1 MRTKRGG
8 QMEDTRKEPGP
19 SLPADAFRHFPV
31 WERQV
36 ALAAFTRTS
45 SSKGVAVLVAHNHD
59 VFETPAKSL
68 LSTPT
73 RPIRQQ
79 AAHRICPS
87 PLALKP
93 QRSNTPEKTLSH
105 LTPPRA
111 ESRRHVTEINE
122 PRSTYIKQDKR
133 ARTEYKNRA
142 GEKRPKG
149 DLCAAGSV
157 FGRIIN
163 CRSMGTPFW

>member
-1 MRTKRGG
+1 MRTKKGG
-8 QMEDTRKEPGP
+8 QMEDTRKKPGP
-19 SLPADAFRHFPV
+19 SLPADAFLHFLL

-45 SSKGVAVLVAHNHD
+45 SSKGTITTSLRRLASC
-59 VFETPAKSL
+59 TTKSL

-79 AAHRICPS
+79 AARRICPS
-87 PLALKP
+87 PLALEP
-93 QRSNTPEKTLSH
+93 QRSNTLEKTLSH

-111 ESRRHVTEINE
+111 ESRRHVTKINE

-133 ARTEYKNRA
+133 ARTEYRNRA
-142 GEKRPKG
+142 GEKQFKS
-149 DLCAAGSV
+149 DLYTTGSV

-163 CRSMGTPFW
+163 CRSVGTPFR